1 MRMQQPAGKAM
12 EKKQKK
18 VQQPVAKEMQTW
30 I

>member
-18 VQQPVAKEMQTW
+18 VQQPVAKE

>member
-18 VQQPVAKEMQTW
+18 VQQPVAKEM
-30 I
+30 